1 MATTIQITKEL
12 RDELSK
18 RKLLARET
26 YEDVIWGLIEDKM
39 EVSKQTKKDIA
50 KARKEVREGKYTTM
64 EEIKKK
70 YRYR

>member
-50 KARKEVREGKYTTM
+50 KARKEVCKGKYTTM